1 MIMLKEQKYLEVL
14 NKQVELLKK
23 AVEHNSNEM
32 ATLNELMETKRNHN
46 EQARLDI
53 INIQFEF
60 MDIKNK
66 IKGVE

>member
-1 MIMLKEQKYLEVL
+1 MSEEQKYLEVL

-46 EQARLDI
+46 EQARLDL
-53 INIQFEF
+53 INIQFEV

>member
-1 MIMLKEQKYLEVL
+1 MIMSEEQKYLEVL

-23 AVEHNSNEM
+23 AIHHNANEM
-32 ATLNELMETKRNHN
+32 ATLNELMEAKRNHN
-46 EQARLDI
+46 EQARLDLA
-53 INIQFEF
+53 NTQFEV